1 MFVVSIV
8 LFFSIAIS
16 DMCKKANELIRKQQ
30 RPVQSHYGILEAYML
45 QLILIIFCW
54 LKAILIDRLH
64 RKSSSMKTS
73 NGNLVQDISYRN
85 IEMKEFPL

>member
-8 LFFSIAIS
+8 LFCSIAIS

-45 QLILIIFCW
+45 QLILIIFC
-54 LKAILIDRLH
+54 
-64 RKSSSMKTS
+64 
-73 NGNLVQDISYRN
+73 
-85 IEMKEFPL
+85 